1 MRVSLGKGALMRR
14 LLAPIA
20 VLALAT
26 SLAACG
32 GGSGSSTSSA
42 SGSASNAVRHVKVGA
57 IPIVDVAP
65 IYLGVQ
71 QGFFK
76 KRNIDV
82 EIVQTTGGA
91 AAVPGVVSGDFQFAF
106 ANITSVLLAQSQ
118 GLPLKV
124 VASGNASTGD
134 VKSDFGG
141 IVVPPKSPITRAR
154 DLAGHTV
161 AVNNLKNIGEV
172 TVRAAIEKDGGD
184 PSKVKFVELPFP
196 DMPAALS
203 TGKVEAAWLVEPFF
217 TITKQQGDVNI
228 SSNLAVTA
236 PNLTIGT
243 YFTTKQQ
250 IAKDKKLADDFT
262 AGIQESLTYAQ
273 NNPDA
278 VRSILLTYTKIAPEV
293 TKAITLP
300 AFPSKI
306 NKASV
311 QTVADLMVKYG
322 MTEKKPDVNAVLP

>member
-1 MRVSLGKGALMRR
+1 MRR

-32 GGSGSSTSSA
+32 GSSSGSSA
-42 SGSASNAVRHVKVGA
+42 SDSTGVRHVKVGA

-76 KRNIDV
+76 KRNLDV

-134 VKSDFGG
+134 VKKDFGG
-141 IVVPPKSPITRAR
+141 IVVPPNSPIKSAK
-154 DLAGHTV
+154 DLEGQTV

-196 DMPAALS
+196 DMPAALAS
-203 TGKVEAAWLVEPFF
+203 GKVKAAWLVEPFF
-217 TITKQQGDVNI
+217 TVTKKQGDVNI
-228 SSNLAVTA
+228 SSNLAITA

-243 YFTTKQQ
+243 YFTTTQQ

-262 AGIQESLTYAQ
+262 AGIQESLKYAQ
-273 NNPDA
+273 ANPDA
-278 VRSILLTYTKIAPEV
+278 VRKVLLTYTKITPDVAN
-293 TKAITLP
+293 AITLP
-300 AFPSKI
+300 AFPSEV

-322 MTEKKPDVNAVLP
+322 MTDKKPDVNAVLP